1 MRQLVP
7 IQAEQNTV
15 PAARRIE
22 ERDATPRRKAK
33 RAIIDFGDSDFVLR
47 GKGSGVFQRNVS
59 RYMKKYDVD
68 KEFATERIRKL
79 MEQVEGYDY

>member
-7 IQAEQNTV
+7 MQAESV
-15 PAARRIE
+15 EPAAIIE
-22 ERDATPRRKAK
+22 SDVLPIAN
-33 RAIIDFGDSDFVLR
+33 DSDFVLEKR
-47 GKGSGVFQRNVS
+47 GRGVFQRNVS
-59 RYMKKYDVD
+59 RYMKQYHVD